1 MKNKKH
7 FPFRKPSNDPLNTN
21 AHLNH
26 HQKITIKEIPK
37 MIGKYIS
44 EISCD
49 EHEFVKAKGDYNK
62 ALEKSGF
69 SEKISAIIKV
79 LLNVYKQ
86 EKLYGLT
93 LYKGSMSKQM

>member
-1 MKNKKH
+1 MKNKKY
-7 FPFRKPSNDPLNTN
+7 FPFRKPSNDPLYTN

-26 HQKITIKEIPK
+26 PKKTIKEIPN

-49 EHEFVKAKGDYNK
+49 EHEFEKAKGDFNK

-69 SEKISAIIKV
+69 SEKISAINKV

-93 LYKGSMSKQM
+93 LYKGSMSNQM